1 MFSIDSESIQRLADV
16 YNLLNQ
22 LEIRGISNIG
32 IVYKSMISIKEILE
46 KIDENNNKIVINNT
60 KEG

>member
-1 MFSIDSESIQRLADV
+1 MFSIDSESIQKIADI

-22 LEIRGISNIG
+22 LEIRGISNIS
-32 IVYKSMISIKEILE
+32 IVYKSMISIKEVLT
-46 KIDENNNKIVINNT
+46 KIDENNNKIIIDNT